1 MFLKA
6 ENLPGA
12 RALNQKRNKAAPD
25 VRRGLI
31 SSTAS

>member
-6 ENLPGA
+6 ENLAGA
-12 RALNQKRNKAAPD
+12 GAETYKHNKAAPG

-31 SSTAS
+31 S